1 LYSNVPL
8 NFVCEFRE
16 KKKGELWKK
25 GSGRSGVLW
34 KGRALGNL
42 FFFIM
47 QNPSNLGKLIKC
59 IVGLWR
65 A

>member
-1 LYSNVPL
+1 MSLLGSVW
-8 NFVCEFRE
+8 EFMR
-16 KKKGELWKK
+16 GELWKK
-25 GSGRSGVLW
+25 GSGRNGVLW

-47 QNPSNLGKLIKC
+47 QNPSNLGKLKKR

>member
-1 LYSNVPL
+1 M
-8 NFVCEFRE
+8 R
-16 KKKGELWKK
+16 GELWKK
-25 GSGRSGVLW
+25 GSGRNGVLW

>member
-1 LYSNVPL
+1 M
-8 NFVCEFRE
+8 R
-16 KKKGELWKK
+16 GELWKK
-25 GSGRSGVLW
+25 GSGRNGVLW

-47 QNPSNLGKLIKC
+47 QNPSNLGKLKKR